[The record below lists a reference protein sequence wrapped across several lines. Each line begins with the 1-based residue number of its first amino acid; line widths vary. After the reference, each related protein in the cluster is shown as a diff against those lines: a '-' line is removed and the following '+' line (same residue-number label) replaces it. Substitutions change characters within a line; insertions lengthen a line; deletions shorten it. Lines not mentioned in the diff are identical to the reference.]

1 MDLEPAA
8 QALKVRLDALPGA
21 AFDVRSP
28 PRGAPNIAIYKVMGK
43 MFAILQFRGTLNVI
57 LKCNP
62 HLIEVLKDQYSGI
75 GRRSHLD
82 PRFWMSVRLDADV
95 PPAEIVRLAEASYAL
110 VREGLTKKQQAE
122 LAALADAE

>member
-1 MDLEPAA
+1 MDLAPAA
-8 QALKVRLDALPGA
+8 QALKGRLDAFPGA
-21 AFDVRSP
+21 SAEVRSP

-57 LKCNP
+57 LKSDP

-82 PRFWMSVRLDADV
+82 PRFWMSVLLEADV
-95 PPAEIVRLAEASYAL
+95 PADEIVRLAEASYAL
-110 VREGLTKKQQAE
+110 VCEGLTKKQQA
-122 LAALADAE
+122 ALVAVAQ